1 MVVLIKDM
9 YSNFVSQVLTPGGSR
24 KKFQM
29 SSGVFLDFFLSPQLF
44 NLFQNVALSLAKT
57 IDGSSIGG
65 KFIDK
70 LA

>member
-9 YSNFVSQVLTPGGSR
+9 YSNFVSQVLTPEEST

-29 SSGVFLDFFLSPQLF
+29 SAGVFPDFFLSRQLF

-57 IDGSSIGG
+57 IDGASIGG
-65 KFIDK
+65 KLIDK